1 MKLETSNT
9 TAGKQVVHAI
19 RGGGNFRCARPRC
32 ARPRCAPILIE
43 MHLQRDCRTA
53 LVVQIFSRL
62 RLFSCLVRRVVKLT
76 PGFVI
81 SRRVRADSVCYTER

>member
-32 ARPRCAPILIE
+32 APMLIE

-81 SRRVRADSVCYTER
+81 SRRVRADSICYTER